1 MSVARQL
8 WLALGL
14 NALLLLLVVAEHV
27 RTIERAV
34 ATAHEL
40 SEVSAQVLLA
50 QVEQGTRLALLEETV
65 AKYAITRDAGYLA
78 KLGELRDEVTESL
91 ALLSRLSLDASEQNA
106 LRTLASSWDA
116 LQDAGIVASPPTT
129 QRGADSLATYL
140 SSLLP
145 QVGAMR
151 EDADALARAAQQTMR
166 ERLASASRESEQA
179 VRLSWLAALVA
190 ALLVLIT
197 AILLRRAITAPLAA
211 IAEGTRTVARGEF
224 GHRLAVHGPGEFAEV
239 AASFN
244 SMTEQLGAL
253 DRLKRDFVTS
263 VSHDLKSPLASL
275 RETATLL
282 LDEVPGPLTAAQR
295 RVLLLQRESA
305 DRLGR
310 MIAKLLDLSR
320 LEAGIPLVREP
331 VAVRAFLERSI
342 AHAATA
348 ARPQHVGVE
357 LSADTRHDLVVMAD
371 DDRLR
376 HVVDN
381 LLENAVKFSPDGG
394 TVDVAARM
402 ITDRRDSAHW
412 LELEVA
418 DRGPG
423 VAHADHA
430 RIFERFAQT
439 AAGRNVAN
447 RGAGIGLTICREV
460 VQAHGGTIG
469 VEPREGGGSVFRV
482 RLPGASVQQ
491 IRAPVAV
498 ASETVSA

>member
-1 MSVARQL
+1 VSVARQL

-65 AKYAITRDAGYLA
+65 AKYAVTRDAGYLA
-78 KLGELRDEVTESL
+78 KLDELRDEVTASL
-91 ALLSRLSLDASEQNA
+91 SSLDRMPLASTEQAALLTLS
-106 LRTLASSWDA
+106 SSWEA
-116 LQDAGIVASPPTT
+116 LQLAGIVSPPPTAG
-129 QRGADSLATYL
+129 RGADSLATHL
-140 SSLLP
+140 SGLLP

-151 EDADALARAAQQTMR
+151 EHADDLARAAQHTMR
-166 ERLASASRESEQA
+166 ERLASASLESAQA

-190 ALLVLIT
+190 ALLVLVT
-197 AILLRRAITAPLAA
+197 ALLVRRAITTPLAA
-211 IAEGTRTVARGEF
+211 ITEGTRTVARGEF
-224 GHRLAVHGPGEFAEV
+224 DHRLDVRGPGEFAEV

-244 SMTEQLGAL
+244 SMTQQLGAL

-275 RETATLL
+275 RETGTLL

-320 LEAGIPLVREP
+320 LEAGVPLVREP
-331 VAVRAFLERSI
+331 VEVKPFLERSI
-342 AHAATA
+342 AHAGAA
-348 ARPQHVGVE
+348 ARPQNVAIA
-357 LSADTRHDLVVMAD
+357 LSADTPDGLVVSAD
-371 DDRLR
+371 EDRLR
-376 HVVDN
+376 HLVDN
-381 LLENAVKFSPDGG
+381 LLENAVKFSPDGA
-394 TVDVAARM
+394 TVQVAARLTM
-402 ITDRRDSAHW
+402 DRGNATPW
-412 LELEVA
+412 LELDVA

-423 VAHADHA
+423 VASADRA
-430 RIFERFAQT
+430 RIFDRFAQT
-439 AAGRNVAN
+439 ATGRSVAN

-460 VQAHGGTIG
+460 VQAHGGSIS
-469 VEPREGGGSVFRV
+469 VEARDGGGSVFRV
-482 RLPGASVQQ
+482 RVPGASVQPTRTLAT
-491 IRAPVAV
+491 ISSEAV
-498 ASETVSA
+498 TA